1 MRKLR
6 AFDSVTVDGYFS
18 GPDGDFSWS
27 GKNADDA
34 EWNAFVSDNAKSG
47 GVLVFGRKTYEIMK
61 SFWPTP
67 QAKKDFPTVA
77 EQMNA
82 LPKVVFSRTLN
93 SAAWNNTKIVK
104 DDPVAAM
111 RKMKEE
117 PGDDMTILGSGSIVS
132 QLAQA
137 GLIDEYEFVMTPIV
151 LGEGR
156 TLFEGVKG
164 KHPLTLTKT
173 RSFTNGNV
181 VLWYEPAA

>member
-6 AFDSVTVDGYFS
+6 AVDSLTVDGYFS

-27 GKNADDA
+27 GKNPNDV

-67 QAKKDFPTVA
+67 QAKKDFPAVA
-77 EQMNA
+77 EHMNA

-93 SAAWNNTKIVK
+93 SAAWNNTTIVK

-111 RKMKEE
+111 RKMKLE
-117 PGDDMTILGSGSIVS
+117 PGKNMTILGSGTIVS

-137 GLIDEYEFVMTPIV
+137 GLIDEYEFVMTPVV

-164 KHPLTLTKT
+164 KHSLALKRT
-173 RSFTNGNV
+173 RSFANGNV